1 MILKQKNKTLILTLF
16 SVALLSIFV
25 FAGDSTHAESARYTT
40 DVSPALRLTVPSG
53 NIDITVDPSSKPF
66 DSKDFTVTVDTN
78 NLTGYSLSMNSDST
92 DLVKTNDSSKIMST
106 LSALD
111 GGYTQDTFE
120 TNRWGYKIGN
130 TNYIPFVSGVN
141 IASSN
146 APVNNDSTT
155 LNFAAKVDYV
165 QPAGEYKTTLNF
177 TAVANPGYL
186 TIQNLDAAYCTSDPA
201 IAIDARDGEEY
212 WIQRLPDGN
221 CWMLDNLRLDP
232 VSTPLMVLKDNTNA
246 SDETLA
252 YLKNGGGSGR
262 YAREAVISEQE
273 NNFGSVVYDKP
284 YVAVS
289 KKNEVSEVAYG
300 VGSGK
305 KGVYYNFCAAS
316 AGSYCYTS
324 DAGVGNATEDICPA
338 GWRLPTGTGAE
349 DWWKTVEE
357 IYNYDKETMARD
369 FSLNIVAGTYSFPNN
384 SYNTSSPSQLWWA
397 STVSQS
403 NSMTQLEFTDS
414 VFGDTHNFGI
424 NKVSGVRYNGQL
436 TRCVLKDRDNE
447 TILDYE
453 YMQDIKNPGVIERTE
468 IGAITTLKDRTDG
481 EEYVVGKLADG
492 NLWMLDNYRL
502 DLSTASVD
510 SLTKY
515 TNTWNADWLKNG
527 REESEWWPTPLY
539 PLVAKTADGG
549 SWESSYNVPYI
560 NTAYK
565 DTVISGTPGAGS
577 GKIGVYYNFCAATGN
592 GYCDRNST
600 GNTTYNICPKEWRL
614 PTGGNDGEY
623 KKLYDAYNNDD
634 NAFKTALSVPLSGRY
649 TGYDS
654 DSNIGSIGYFWT
666 GTQSSDVG
674 MYGLRVTTAMVI
686 PTSNEDRP
694 YGHSIRCIWKK

>member
-1 MILKQKNKTLILTLF
+1 
-16 SVALLSIFV
+16 
-25 FAGDSTHAESARYTT
+25 
-40 DVSPALRLTVPSG
+40 
-53 NIDITVDPSSKPF
+53 
-66 DSKDFTVTVDTN
+66 
-78 NLTGYSLSMNSDST
+78 
-92 DLVKTNDSSKIMST
+92 
-106 LSALD
+106 
-111 GGYTQDTFE
+111 
-120 TNRWGYKIGN
+120 
-130 TNYIPFVSGVN
+130 
-141 IASSN
+141 
-146 APVNNDSTT
+146 
-155 LNFAAKVDYV
+155 
-165 QPAGEYKTTLNF
+165 
-177 TAVANPGYL
+177 
-186 TIQNLDAAYCTSDPA
+186 
-201 IAIDARDGEEY
+201 
-212 WIQRLPDGN
+212 
-221 CWMLDNLRLDP
+221 MLDNLRLDP

-324 DAGVGNATEDICPA
+324 DDGVGNATEDICPA

-349 DWWKTVEE
+349 DWWKTVGE

-384 SYNTSSPSQLWWA
+384 SYNTSSSFQLWWA
-397 STVSQS
+397 STIAQS

-414 VFGDTHNFGI
+414 VYDNNHIFGVNTVG
-424 NKVSGVRYNGQL
+424 GVRYNGQL

-468 IGAITTLKDRTDG
+468 IGAVTTLKDRTDG

-515 TNTWNADWLKNG
+515 TNTSNADWLKNG

-549 SWESSYNVPYI
+549 SWENSYNVPYI

-592 GYCDRNST
+592 SYYCDRNST
-600 GNTTYNICPKEWRL
+600 GNTTYNICPKGWRM

-623 KKLYDAYNNDD
+623 KNLYDAYNNDY
-634 NAFKTALSVPLSGRY
+634 NAFRTALSAPLSGRY

-654 DSNIGSIGYFWT
+654 DANRGSIGYFWT
-666 GTQSSDVG
+666 GTQDTDVG
-674 MYGLRVTTAMVI
+674 MSGLRVTSAMIV

-694 YGHSIRCIWKK
+694 YGISIRCLYNK